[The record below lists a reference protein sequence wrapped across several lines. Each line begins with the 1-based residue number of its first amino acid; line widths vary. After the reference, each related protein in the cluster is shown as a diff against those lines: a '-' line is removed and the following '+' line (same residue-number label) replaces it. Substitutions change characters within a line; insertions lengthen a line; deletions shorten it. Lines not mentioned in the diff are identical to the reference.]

1 MEDYGGYVGRSTK
14 DNGDETETIST
25 SKLAGNVKAEFK
37 CKRESWWGE
46 SGEIDRERDNINRGT
61 AGASGELAARLQG
74 YAMAEFLK
82 TTVTGVPTGSAQY
95 HLHGHPAM
103 GMGTHPHPHSHVHPG
118 GPHPGLPS
126 PFSLATHGHPHGHP
140 LEHSLSAFPQGKFPI
155 NSS

>member
-1 MEDYGGYVGRSTK
+1 MEMMFLNSGGELGIIRQQDK
-14 DNGDETETIST
+14 EEAKAA

-46 SGEIDRERDNINRGT
+46 SGNNEREIERGS

-74 YAMAEFLK
+74 YAMAGFLK

-103 GMGTHPHPHSHVHPG
+103 GMGTHPHPHTHGHPG

-140 LEHSLSAFPQGKFPI
+140 LDHSLSAFPQGEHLCIF
-155 NSS
+155 S